1 MPVRDTAWHRARPL
15 LKKVNPLKYLYLFR
29 HADTLPAAAGQADH
43 DRSLSEAGQE
53 ECVRIGHFL
62 EEEKLR
68 PQRVLCS
75 TAVRT
80 RTTLGLVA
88 KAAEQ
93 TFTTEF
99 LPALYLASP
108 SEIIHQLNNVPH
120 EIDSVMVVGHNPGLQ
135 QCCMMLA
142 SSGDAEGMH
151 LIGKQ
156 FPPASLALLRLD
168 IPDWHMLNPH
178 TQGELLGLVLPSR
191 QPT

>member
-1 MPVRDTAWHRARPL
+1 M
-15 LKKVNPLKYLYLFR
+15 KYLYLFR
-29 HADTLPAAAGQADH
+29 HADTLPAATGQADH
-43 DRSLSEAGQE
+43 DRVLSETGQE
-53 ECVRIGHFL
+53 ECARIGHFL
-62 EEEKLR
+62 KEEKLR
-68 PQRVLCS
+68 PQLALCS

-88 KAAEQ
+88 KASEQ
-93 TFTTEF
+93 TFATEF

-108 SEIIHQLNNVPH
+108 GEVFHQLNIVSRD
-120 EIDSVMVVGHNPGLQ
+120 IDSVMVVGHNPGLQ

-142 SSGDAEGMH
+142 SSGDKEGID

-178 TQGELLGLVLPSR
+178 TKGELLGLVLPSR
-191 QPT
+191 QPSC